1 MKDLSARIRDLTE
14 RIDGVKGELAD
25 AATGRNV
32 FGVTDPADVFF
43 DSREERE
50 RRLHELER
58 ELSDLQGGGSS
69 ASTDLTLD
77 FPSISVPD
85 QGVPAGDASMTAT
98 FRIDD
103 ISRVTADPP
112 TGGGGALSATE
123 RPRTQERPGT
133 GAKEPK
139 PEKPPK
145 EGERASGQIT
155 DKTGEYGPVR
165 HSDPSPRPPRVEDP
179 DVPGS
184 GITGRSSDPGPAG
197 GQITGEDGA
206 YGEWKT
212 PPPKAAAAPKG
223 ETRKAPAPTPAPASG
238 RPRTQEKPGT
248 GTKAPRPED
257 PRGARS
263 GPTGQITDETG
274 EYGPEQTWQP
284 GDRDWNKVNR
294 AGGTPK
300 KVVLGAAVLAAAMIA
315 IGALALRPI
324 TPPAATTA
332 SAAAPAAS
340 TTPAATAAATA
351 PGGAPAAAG
360 PAQSAASL
368 GYRCVGDQMKLF
380 DSSNTSLVSNG
391 GTPPTFSTNGKP
403 YCLVSVS
410 TYHWNGG
417 RGATPGQI
425 GLIGGAGNV
434 GPVQT
439 QSGTGVPNA
448 DWVYV
453 PAADAR
459 PLLLGEYRCTD
470 SDPATWSKNDASGGQ
485 GFCRVW
491 VQTAVK

>member
-1 MKDLSARIRDLTE
+1 MKDLPARIKDLTE
-14 RIDGVKGELAD
+14 RIEGVKAELQD
-25 AATGRNV
+25 AAVGRNA

-43 DSREERE
+43 DSRAERG

-58 ELSDLQGGGSS
+58 ELADLTGS
-69 ASTDLTLD
+69 ASPATPDLD
-77 FPSISVPD
+77 YPSIPVPD
-85 QGVPAGDASMTAT
+85 QATLPAADAA
-98 FRIDD
+98 
-103 ISRVTADPP
+103 
-112 TGGGGALSATE
+112 SATVRFDEVAQATTELPPAAGSTPGVSE

-133 GAKEPK
+133 GAKDPK
-139 PEKPPK
+139 PEKPQPER
-145 EGERASGQIT
+145 EGASGQIT

-165 HSDPSPRPPRVEDP
+165 HSDPTPRPPRVEDP

-184 GITGRSSDPGPAG
+184 GISGRSSDPGPAG

-206 YGEWKT
+206 YGDWKT
-212 PPPKAAAAPKG
+212 PPQKAAPASKG
-223 ETRKAPAPTPAPASG
+223 ERPRAPEAAPAPASG
-238 RPRTQEKPGT
+238 RPRTQERAGT
-248 GTKAPRPED
+248 GTTDPRPER
-257 PRGARS
+257 PARARGGA
-263 GPTGQITDETG
+263 TGQITDETG
-274 EYGPEQTWQP
+274 VYGPERTWDP
-284 GDRDWNKVNR
+284 GTRDWNKVNR
-294 AGGTPK
+294 AGGMPK
-300 KVVLGAAVLAAAMIA
+300 KAVLGAAALAAAMIA
-315 IGALALRPI
+315 FGALALRPI

-332 SAAAPAAS
+332 SATPPAS
-340 TTPAATAAATA
+340 ATAAATA

-380 DSSNTSLVSNG
+380 DSSNTGVVSNG

-417 RGATPGQI
+417 RGAVPGQI